1 VLPDRAADR
10 AGEDAG
16 LQRRDADLAVELG
29 APRLLVGLDEQPQAA
44 SADLVARGGAL
55 AAAPLWQVVRNPAT
69 FVQPVTVERVLELEL
84 VPRLTDLVLRLT
96 P

>member
-1 VLPDRAADR
+1 VLPNRAADG

-16 LQRRDADLAVELG
+16 LQRRDADLPVELG
-29 APRLLVGLDEQPQAA
+29 APRLLVGLEEQPQAA

>member
-1 VLPDRAADR
+1 MLPNRAADG

-16 LQRRDADLAVELG
+16 LQRRDADLPVELG